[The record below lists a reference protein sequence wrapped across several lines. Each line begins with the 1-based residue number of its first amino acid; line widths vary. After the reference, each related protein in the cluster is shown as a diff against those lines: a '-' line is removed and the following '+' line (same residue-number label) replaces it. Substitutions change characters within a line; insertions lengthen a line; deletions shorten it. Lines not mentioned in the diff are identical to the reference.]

1 MGKMIYLMG
10 KSSTGKDTI
19 YKHLLQW
26 KEIPF
31 EKVVLYTTRP
41 IRAHEKNGRE
51 YHFTDEVHYQ
61 ELLKAGKIIED
72 RVYQTFYGPWRYFT
86 VDDGSIDLQNQNYL
100 VIGTL
105 ESFIKTAEYFSK
117 DQVLPIYIEV
127 DDGIRLER
135 AIQRERRQE
144 TPKYEEM
151 CRRFL
156 ADSRMMIWKD
166 VYRKSKNICCLFCDD
181 KKIKRFHHR
190 KKIVTIQIPIR
201 KTAAIRSLSFTHVVT
216 LLYKLCQRS
225 LRMYAYDVHIVIICM
240 ALNNYRKSI

>member
-86 VDDGSIDLQNQNYL
+86 VDDGSIDLEHNDYII
-100 VIGTL
+100 IGTL
-105 ESFIKTAEYFSK
+105 ESFIKTRDYFGS
-117 DQVLPIYIEV
+117 DQMLPILLEV
-127 DDGIRLER
+127 DDGVRLQRALDRER
-135 AIQRERRQE
+135 AQE
-144 TPKYEEM
+144 NPKYQEL
-151 CRRFL
+151 CRRYL
-156 ADSRMMIWKD
+156 ADEEDFSTE
-166 VYRKSKNICCLFCDD
+166 
-181 KKIKRFHHR
+181 KIKEAGIDLKFSNDNLE
-190 KKIVTIQIPIR
+190 KC
-201 KTAAIRSLSFTHVVT
+201 LSEIEEY
-216 LLYKLCQRS
+216 LL
-225 LRMYAYDVHIVIICM
+225 H
-240 ALNNYRKSI
+240 

>member
-156 ADSRMMIWKD
+156 ADAADFSAEKLEMAGITR
-166 VYRKSKNICCLFCDD
+166 VFENDD
-181 KKIKRFHHR
+181 LERCVQEIEEHL
-190 KKIVTIQIPIR
+190 
-201 KTAAIRSLSFTHVVT
+201 LSV
-216 LLYKLCQRS
+216 
-225 LRMYAYDVHIVIICM
+225 LR
-240 ALNNYRKSI
+240 

>member
-1 MGKMIYLMG
+1 MGKMVYLIG

-19 YKHLLQW
+19 YKQLLQW

-31 EKVVLYTTRP
+31 NKVVLYTTRP

-51 YHFTDEVHYQ
+51 YYFTDEARYQ
-61 ELLKAGKIIED
+61 ELLREGKIIED

-86 VDDGSIDLQNQNYL
+86 VDDGNIDLRNQNYL

-105 ESFIKTAEYFSK
+105 ESFVKTAEYFSR
-117 DQVLPIYIEV
+117 DNVLPIYIEV

-144 TPKYEEM
+144 IPKYEEM

-156 ADSRMMIWKD
+156 ADAADFSEEKLKEAGITRTFE
-166 VYRKSKNICCLFCDD
+166 NDD
-181 KKIKRFHHR
+181 LDRCVQEIEEYL
-190 KKIVTIQIPIR
+190 
-201 KTAAIRSLSFTHVVT
+201 LSI
-216 LLYKLCQRS
+216 YIEDGIMK
-225 LRMYAYDVHIVIICM
+225 
-240 ALNNYRKSI
+240 